1 MREDY
6 SLFQSTFIVFS
17 SWFVRCYMLQL
28 AEVAMQSKETA
39 QFKTVALLEWLIL
52 KFIFYTQ
59 IIQS

>member
-1 MREDY
+1 
-6 SLFQSTFIVFS
+6 
-17 SWFVRCYMLQL
+17 MLQL